1 LLNIWWIFTRYLR
14 LHRWITWNMLECTL
28 RYQKRIE
35 GMHTSITRKTAKDE
49 AKLSEFEYKG

>member
-1 LLNIWWIFTRYLR
+1 
-14 LHRWITWNMLECTL
+14 MLECTL